1 MMSSRSTGHNISR
14 ARVSNG
20 RFRHFLRHLILRL
33 LPTLLTLPFPYLPI
47 FPTVGILPILLLSSL
62 LLHTRMADLT
72 AASFMASH
80 TLLVSSSPR
89 QCRPPPTL

>member
-20 RFRHFLRHLILRL
+20 RFRHFLRL
-33 LPTLLTLPFPYLPI
+33 LPTLLTLPFPYLRILPI
-47 FPTVGILPILLLSSL
+47 FPTVGILPILLLLPSL